1 MSHDIKLFNE
11 TLRKENWLQMSFH
24 VDVKEVCKVYKIM
37 YLHEMTAWFK
47 LKFLATTETVP
58 KHYRET
64 RSYETSQPENTKT
77 ITQAI
82 GIQRK
87 RHLWCASKWAIALEQ
102 IFSKTFFKTMRGNV
116 LSKTPCLIKTFKT
129 KHFIIWF

>member
-11 TLRKENWLQMSFH
+11 TLQKYNGLQMSFH
-24 VDVKEVCKVYKIM
+24 VDVKHVCRLYKIM
-37 YLHEMTAWFK
+37 RLHETTAWFK

-58 KHYRET
+58 KHCRET
-64 RSYETSQPENTKT
+64 RSYGTSQPENTKT

-87 RHLWCASKWAIALEQ
+87 GIYDVPASEL
-102 IFSKTFFKTMRGNV
+102 
-116 LSKTPCLIKTFKT
+116 
-129 KHFIIWF
+129 